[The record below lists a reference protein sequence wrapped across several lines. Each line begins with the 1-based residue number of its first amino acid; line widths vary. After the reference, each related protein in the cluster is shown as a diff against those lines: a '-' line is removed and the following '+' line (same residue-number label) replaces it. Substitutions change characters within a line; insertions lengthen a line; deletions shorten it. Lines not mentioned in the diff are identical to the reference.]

1 MHSSP
6 LTKTDLPWGDVPET
20 DAPWGHLPLN
30 KPRSF
35 TVGKLISN
43 TTVVVITFFFA
54 VPMLWLLLASI
65 DQTASFQFKMP
76 VPTINHY
83 ITAVEAENLKAL
95 ANSLALSGIAMVV
108 GTTAAF
114 MAAYVF
120 SRHHVP
126 FKNPLMLTILFL
138 SGIPISI
145 LIVPTYK
152 MFAILG
158 WFSLFPTAVLLG
170 VTGLPFQIYQLK
182 NFIDAI
188 PSELEEAAFMERAS
202 SFQILRLVIFP
213 LTKPG
218 LASAAIFG
226 FVNAWGNFLIPIVL
240 LSDVN
245 QQPAPVRLYGFM
257 GSTSINYGAVAA
269 YSIVYSIPVLVLF
282 LSMSRQ
288 FKAGFSLGGAVK

>member
-1 MHSSP
+1 MYEVVKMHSSP
-6 LTKTDLPWGDVPET
+6 SLESDRPWGD
-20 DAPWGHLPLN
+20 LPLN
-30 KPRSF
+30 RPNAI
-35 TVGKLISN
+35 TVSKLVSN
-43 TTVVVITFFFA
+43 ATVLVLTLFFA
-54 VPMLWLLLASI
+54 IPMLWLVLASI

-83 ITAVEAENLKAL
+83 ITAVEAENLNAL
-95 ANSLALSGIAMVV
+95 ANSLILSGIAMVV

-120 SRHHVP
+120 SRHHIP
-126 FKNPLMLTILFL
+126 FKNPLMLTVLFL

-158 WFSLFPTAVLLG
+158 WFSIFPTGVLLG

-240 LSDVN
+240 LSDVD

-257 GSTSINYGAVAA
+257 GSTSVNYGAVAA

>member
-6 LTKTDLPWGDVPET
+6 LTKTDLPWGNLPNT
-20 DAPWGHLPLN
+20 DAPWGDLPMN

-43 TTVVVITFFFA
+43 ATVLALTLFFA
-54 VPMLWLLLASI
+54 IPMLWLVLASV

-76 VPTINHY
+76 DPTINHY
-83 ITAVEAENLKAL
+83 VTAVEAENLKAL
-95 ANSLALSGIAMVV
+95 ANSLALSGIAMIV

-158 WFSLFPTAVLLG
+158 WFSLVPTGVLLG

-269 YSIVYSIPVLVLF
+269 YSIVYSVPVLVLF

>member
-1 MHSSP
+1 MQRLPS
-6 LTKTDLPWGDVPET
+6 TETDRPWGD
-20 DAPWGHLPLN
+20 LPLN
-30 KPRSF
+30 KASSF
-35 TVGKLISN
+35 TVAKLISN
-43 TTVVVITFFFA
+43 ATVLVLTLFFA
-54 VPMLWLLLASI
+54 IPMLWLAMASI
-65 DQTASFQFKMP
+65 DQTASYQFKMP
-76 VPTINHY
+76 VLTISHY
-83 ITAVEAENLKAL
+83 ITAVEAENLNAL

-120 SRHHVP
+120 SRHHIP
-126 FKNPLMLTILFL
+126 FKNPLLLTVLFL
-138 SGIPISI
+138 SGIPVSI

-152 MFAILG
+152 MFSILG
-158 WFSLFPTAVLLG
+158 WFSLVPTGVLLG

-240 LSDVN
+240 LSDVD

>member
-1 MHSSP
+1 MYEIVKMQSLPSIE
-6 LTKTDLPWGDVPET
+6 TDRPWGD
-20 DAPWGHLPLN
+20 LPLN
-30 KPRSF
+30 QPRAFS
-35 TVGKLISN
+35 VGKLISN
-43 TTVVVITFFFA
+43 ATVLVLTLFFA
-54 VPMLWLLLASI
+54 IPMLWLVLASV
-65 DQTASFQFKMP
+65 DQTASYQFKMP
-76 VPTINHY
+76 VPTFNHY
-83 ITAVEAENLKAL
+83 ITAVEAENLSAL
-95 ANSLALSGIAMVV
+95 ANSLALSGIAMIV

-120 SRHHVP
+120 SRHHIP

-138 SGIPISI
+138 SGIPVSI

-158 WFSLFPTAVLLG
+158 WFSLVPTGVLLG

-240 LSDVN
+240 LSDVD

-257 GSTSINYGAVAA
+257 GSTSVNYGAVAA

>member
-1 MHSSP
+1 MQVLPSRES
-6 LTKTDLPWGDVPET
+6 DRPWGD
-20 DAPWGHLPLN
+20 LPLN
-30 KPRSF
+30 RPKAITASKLVSNA
-35 TVGKLISN
+35 TVLVL
-43 TTVVVITFFFA
+43 TLFFA
-54 VPMLWLLLASI
+54 IPMLWLVLASI
-65 DQTASFQFKMP
+65 DQTASYQFKMP
-76 VPTINHY
+76 ALTINHY
-83 ITAVEAENLKAL
+83 ITAVEAENLNAL

-120 SRHHVP
+120 SRHHIP
-126 FKNPLMLTILFL
+126 FKNPLMLTVLFL
-138 SGIPISI
+138 SGIPVSI

-152 MFAILG
+152 MFSILG
-158 WFSLFPTAVLLG
+158 WFSLVPTGVLLG

-240 LSDVN
+240 LSDVD